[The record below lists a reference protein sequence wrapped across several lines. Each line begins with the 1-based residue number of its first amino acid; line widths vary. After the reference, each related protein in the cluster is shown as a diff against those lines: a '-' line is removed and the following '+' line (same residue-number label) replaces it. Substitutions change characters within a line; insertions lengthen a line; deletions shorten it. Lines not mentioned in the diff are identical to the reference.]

1 MVFREDLT
9 TCSQWVWWWGGGW
22 LPVPSSPVLPG
33 DLLPSPGPGAATT
46 VARVRLAAAEPRHA
60 GGSRGGVAWHRRC
73 AHSAAA
79 MWRPTGKPFA
89 SWGPSWLFLPLPLCE
104 MSLLHAT
111 PQSRIP
117 RPYLDIKE
125 IDLIVSPLKQAF
137 NSILWGLKTLLNNWA
152 AKRLVISVFIAHIDL
167 SVVNPFK
174 YPCHTGPDG
183 SL

>member
-1 MVFREDLT
+1 MKT
-9 TCSQWVWWWGGGW
+9 W
-22 LPVPSSPVLPG
+22 LGVHKGFGAGPVAVCCESHPA
-33 DLLPSPGPGAATT
+33 GAAMGPQRSPR
-46 VARVRLAAAEPRHA
+46 ARAGSRSKHA
-60 GGSRGGVAWHRRC
+60 GGCGAPAQLGKQTWCCPAQKVGAQCRELRLPGA
-73 AHSAAA
+73 
-79 MWRPTGKPFA
+79 PTTGKPFA
-89 SWGPSWLFLPLPLCE
+89 GLHRPRVPLCE
-104 MSLLHAT
+104 MSLLHT
-111 PQSRIP
+111 MLQWRIP

-125 IDLIVSPLKQAF
+125 IDLIVRPLKQAF

>member
-1 MVFREDLT
+1 MKTWLRVHKGFGAGPVAVCCWSHPGWCCYGTARVALGAGWQPQQA
-9 TCSQWVWWWGGGW
+9 CRWVQSTGTAGEAD
-22 LPVPSSPVLPG
+22 VVLPG
-33 DLLPSPGPGAATT
+33 TEGGCTVQRAAPARGPHHGKALRAGLHRP
-46 VARVRLAAAEPRHA
+46 RV
-60 GGSRGGVAWHRRC
+60 
-73 AHSAAA
+73 
-79 MWRPTGKPFA
+79 
-89 SWGPSWLFLPLPLCE
+89 PLCE
-104 MSLLHAT
+104 MSLLHAML
-111 PQSRIP
+111 QSRIP

-125 IDLIVSPLKQAF
+125 IDLIVRPLKQAF